1 MFQSY
6 TDQIL
11 LIITHLVEIFKKV
24 KIVKPLNSTEKSTKR
39 REVIYKDN
47 NLHNALKKAE
57 KVHKNAENVLNRSK
71 RERDDSRAALYEDKQ
86 PWG

>member
-47 NLHNALKKAE
+47 LHNALKKEE